1 MLDIDDF
8 RKKIKEKSRLMGIDP
23 GKARIG
29 ISISD
34 ENRKI
39 AIPIKTIIKKDFEGF
54 LKDLKL
60 LIEENNIEGIII
72 GNPLNMDGTLGSSA
86 QSAKDLSLNLS
97 KNISIPIT
105 MWDERLSSQG
115 SFNIMR
121 NMSQNISGKRKLLDQ
136 NAAAFILQGF

>member
-1 MLDIDDF
+1 
-8 RKKIKEKSRLMGIDP
+8 
-23 GKARIG
+23 
-29 ISISD
+29 
-34 ENRKI
+34 
-39 AIPIKTIIKKDFEGF
+39 
-54 LKDLKL
+54 
-60 LIEENNIEGIII
+60 
-72 GNPLNMDGTLGSSA
+72 MDGTLGSSA

-136 NAAAFILQGF
+136 NACCFHSSRFFRFSQ

>member
-1 MLDIDDF
+1 
-8 RKKIKEKSRLMGIDP
+8 
-23 GKARIG
+23 
-29 ISISD
+29 
-34 ENRKI
+34 
-39 AIPIKTIIKKDFEGF
+39 
-54 LKDLKL
+54 
-60 LIEENNIEGIII
+60 
-72 GNPLNMDGTLGSSA
+72 MDGTLGSSA

-136 NAAAFILQGF
+136 NAAAFILQGFLDFLNK